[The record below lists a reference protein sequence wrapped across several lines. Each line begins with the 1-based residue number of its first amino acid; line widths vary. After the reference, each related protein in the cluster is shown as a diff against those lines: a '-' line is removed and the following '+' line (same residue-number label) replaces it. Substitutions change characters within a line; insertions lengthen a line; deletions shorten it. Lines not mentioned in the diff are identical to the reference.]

1 MQEGGEGGGLLF
13 NWGIGG
19 GHSMESISF
28 DGGSMSLLGEAL
40 ATKLAML
47 TGLFQKNNVQFPG
60 VKL

>member
-1 MQEGGEGGGLLF
+1 MQEGGGGGRAAFQLGD
-13 NWGIGG
+13 WG